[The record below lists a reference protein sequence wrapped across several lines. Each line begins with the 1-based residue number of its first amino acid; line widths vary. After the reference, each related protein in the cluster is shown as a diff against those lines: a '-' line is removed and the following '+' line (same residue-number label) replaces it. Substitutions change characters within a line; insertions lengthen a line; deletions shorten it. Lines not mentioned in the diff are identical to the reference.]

1 MGDWI
6 AIPLLGVGC
15 LVGVVLT
22 AVKLPGTW
30 LMVLSAGVYGWAT
43 GWERVTLIVMAVLV
57 GAALVGEAIELA
69 ASVLTARKAGATR
82 QAAWGGLIGGFVGM
96 FVFSLPMPIIGTI
109 AGAIIGC
116 FVGAAVCE
124 LTARRKLSQST
135 KVGFFSA
142 LGYVLG
148 IVAKMMVAFAMAV
161 ILLTAVV
168 CSGPSPDGIDTPPES
183 NETTELP

>member
-1 MGDWI
+1 MADWI
-6 AIPLLGVGC
+6 AVPLLGVGC

-30 LMVLSAGVYGWAT
+30 LIVVSAGFYGWAT
-43 GWERVTLIVMAVLV
+43 GWGRVTLVVMAVLV
-57 GAALVGEAIELA
+57 GAALVGEAIELV
-69 ASVLTARKAGATR
+69 ASVLTARKVGATR
-82 QAAWGGLIGGFVGM
+82 QAAWGGLIGGFAGM

-116 FVGAAVCE
+116 FVGAAIGE

-142 LGYVLG
+142 LGFVLG
-148 IVAKMMVAFAMAV
+148 IVAKMMVAFAMAAV
-161 ILLTAVV
+161 LLTAVV
-168 CSGPSPDGIDTPPES
+168 CSGPSQGTIATLPES
-183 NETTELP
+183 SETTMVP